1 LSHPEAALHLQQ
13 LFIFILPLLIVQAGW
28 LGAEDPFRDASGNE
42 IYLPKTKSVISFA
55 APGIWQ
61 SVAGMHEPSVK
72 TKVRKEGLENVRVI
86 KIRFS
91 SPIAKDDPDA
101 VKAVYLLDKDAII
114 VGYHA
119 FSAGEQEA
127 EFSIN
132 GVINYIHLLVE
143 CPRHG
148 LWTKELR
155 L

>member
-1 LSHPEAALHLQQ
+1 MTLQRF
-13 LFIFILPLLIVQAGW
+13 FIFMLLLLIPQTGARS
-28 LGAEDPFRDASGNE
+28 AEDPFRDASGNE
-42 IYLPKTKSVISFA
+42 IYLPEAKSVISFTD
-55 APGIWQ
+55 PGIWKP
-61 SVAGMHEPSVK
+61 VAGLHEPSVK

-86 KIRFS
+86 KVRFA

-119 FSAGEQEA
+119 FSAGEQET
-127 EFSIN
+127 EISIN
-132 GVINYIHLLVE
+132 GVINYIHILVE

-148 LWTKELR
+148 LWTKEIR